1 MYDKDC
7 GLFSRHAVDSLRT
20 ESGVSHSEPSEICC
34 CSART
39 CIASVSR
46 HSPSYE
52 LRVTSRGAVSRH
64 GCKRDTYRRHKST
77 SPQVH
82 YSTTAAHPVETEGCT
97 ILGLCAP
104 SVRQQ
109 LASVLP
115 CQRCSGVTCFGAVSC
130 VREDG
135 RRCRPAVQ

>member
-1 MYDKDC
+1 MIKTAVC
-7 GLFSRHAVDSLRT
+7 FHATLWTHSAQRAAFLTVNPVRFVAALLVRVLLPSRVTRRVT
-20 ESGVSHSEPSEICC
+20 
-34 CSART
+34 
-39 CIASVSR
+39 
-46 HSPSYE
+46 SYE
-52 LRVTSRGAVSRH
+52 LRVAAPS
-64 GCKRDTYRRHKST
+64 RDTGVSATRTAAT

-82 YSTTAAHPVETEGCT
+82 NSTTAAHPVETEGCT